1 MVEEQDGASN
11 GRRKRRKPVKIEVHD
26 EADGRFIVVTFA
38 EGEVVRKLVDPSE
51 KPRRK
56 PRKPYARAY
65 SEKIDRTRR
74 KRF

>member
-1 MVEEQDGASN
+1 MVEGQDGASKS
-11 GRRKRRKPVKIEVHD
+11 RRKTRKPLKIEVHD
-26 EADGRFIVVTFA
+26 EAIGRFIVATFA
-38 EGEVVRKLVDPSE
+38 DGEVVRRLVDPSE
-51 KPRRK
+51 KPKRK